1 MFLDHDDL
9 DADEVHMRGDDLV
22 GSQSA
27 QQASSSRARML
38 AQQRELQQ
46 RKKQQSLSAAG
57 NVTLGRTGTCLPCA
71 VACSRDSCVVIV
83 LADAAMIRANDAIG
97 GEGGVAQHTPAVPQF
112 SRPRS
117 VKDRSAE

>member
-9 DADEVHMRGDDLV
+9 DADEVDMRGDLA
-22 GSQSA
+22 GSQSV

-57 NVTLGRTGTCLPCA
+57 KIKLGGNVSCLVQLLIHVETGCDGALSSHDSSERCDRRRKRHDPAHT
-71 VACSRDSCVVIV
+71 SR
-83 LADAAMIRANDAIG
+83 
-97 GEGGVAQHTPAVPQF
+97 PAVLETSQRQGPLH
-112 SRPRS
+112 
-117 VKDRSAE
+117 

>member
-9 DADEVHMRGDDLV
+9 DADEVDMRGDELA
-22 GSQSA
+22 GSKSV

-57 NVTLGRTGTCLPCA
+57 KRVWLGLGRVCVDLCGSSFTCERLLRVC
-71 VACSRDSCVVIV
+71 
-83 LADAAMIRANDAIG
+83 LQG
-97 GEGGVAQHTPAVPQF
+97 
-112 SRPRS
+112 
-117 VKDRSAE
+117 